1 MKLLVFAHTP
11 PPHHG
16 QSYMVQHMLEGFG
29 GDCRT
34 ANPNPTPG
42 YGIDCYHVNARFSST
57 PAEIGG
63 FQFNKVL
70 LLLRYCARAIWCRIR
85 YGIGNL
91 YYVPAPGQ
99 RTPLYRDWL
108 VMLLCRPFFK
118 RVILHWHAAGM
129 PAWVE
134 TTMPAAAWWLTV
146 RLLGN
151 PVLSIVL
158 SNYNRVDAE
167 KIFSKT
173 IKIVGNG
180 IPDPCPHFKQEV
192 LPKRLGRCAERRA
205 NLSGASREPH
215 LVKVLYLA
223 HCTREKGLFDALNAI
238 ALANRNLT
246 KANSPLRLHL
256 SVAGEFFNSAERQE
270 FDKRLENSD
279 LELPAS
285 HPAAFDGPANGKH
298 GCVQNSAVR
307 YLGFVSGSK
316 KERAFAESDLFCF
329 PSYYFAESFGLVLV
343 EAMAFGLPIVT
354 TRWRSLPELFAPG
367 YPGLVDI
374 KSPDQ
379 MAKAFEAV
387 MCQTGEELRERFVSR
402 FTLPTFLSQM
412 AGALRSVEGA

>member
-29 GDCRT
+29 GDCRA

-70 LLLRYCARAIWCRIR
+70 LLLRYCAQAIWCRIR

-180 IPDPCPHFKQEV
+180 IPDPCPHFKQGSCPNV
-192 LPKRLGRCAERRA
+192 WA
-205 NLSGASREPH
+205 
-215 LVKVLYLA
+215 
-223 HCTREKGLFDALNAI
+223 DALNAGQIYPARVGSLTWLRFFTWRI
-238 ALANRNLT
+238 ARAK
-246 KANSPLRLHL
+246 KAFSTPSTR
-256 SVAGEFFNSAERQE
+256 SRWRIETSR
-270 FDKRLENSD
+270 KRT
-279 LELPAS
+279 
-285 HPAAFDGPANGKH
+285 H
-298 GCVQNSAVR
+298 R
-307 YLGFVSGSK
+307 SGS
-316 KERAFAESDLFCF
+316 
-329 PSYYFAESFGLVLV
+329 
-343 EAMAFGLPIVT
+343 T
-354 TRWRSLPELFAPG
+354 
-367 YPGLVDI
+367 
-374 KSPDQ
+374 
-379 MAKAFEAV
+379 
-387 MCQTGEELRERFVSR
+387 
-402 FTLPTFLSQM
+402 
-412 AGALRSVEGA
+412 